1 MQREIIF
8 CSTGYKSFFFNMMSV
23 YERTTVHFRTSAY
36 TFFVLIIRCLL
47 FWHTPCIY
55 IIEGGQLKNEKK
67 FRKLQPFNIDVP
79 SNKQKN
85 KKES

>member
-1 MQREIIF
+1 MF
-8 CSTGYKSFFFNMMSV
+8 DSK
-23 YERTTVHFRTSAY
+23 RTTVHFRTSAY

-85 KKES
+85 KKQNVEQIKNIQL

>member
-1 MQREIIF
+1 
-8 CSTGYKSFFFNMMSV
+8 MS
-23 YERTTVHFRTSAY
+23 ER
-36 TFFVLIIRCLL
+36 
-47 FWHTPCIY
+47 
-55 IIEGGQLKNEKK
+55 GQLKNEKK